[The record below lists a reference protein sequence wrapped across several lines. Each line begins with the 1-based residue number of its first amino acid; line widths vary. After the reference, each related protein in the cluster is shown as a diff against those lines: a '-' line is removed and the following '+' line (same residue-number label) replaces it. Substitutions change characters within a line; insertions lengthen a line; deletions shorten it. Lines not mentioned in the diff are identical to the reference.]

1 MDRDRASPERPA
13 LAPDEYETVSSTQQE
28 GETMGEQDCRGCALP
43 RRRRAVPVLSA
54 LLSLSLA
61 ANVALCVYVF
71 WPGLLQGSLISSPA
85 ATASCPTADGQT
97 SKPTSAPSST
107 TAGMATSGTSLT
119 PTSTTAG
126 SLISSPAATASSPT
140 ADGQTSKP
148 TSAPSST
155 TAGMATSGTSLTPTS
170 TTAGSLISSPAAT
183 ASSPTA
189 DGQTSKPTSAPSST
203 TAGMATSGTSLTP
216 MSTTAGRYTP
226 QSNLTAVSSHTGL
239 WVWLGVGLGAS
250 LLLPA
255 LAVFLLRCHKT
266 RAYHVE
272 RSGLWFFPGLCSRS
286 PSLSSLFLPESPWAR
301 TVPALEMEGTYSGME
316 KRLPVTP
323 GHLQPGDSSS

>member
-170 TTAGSLISSPAAT
+170 TTAG
-183 ASSPTA
+183 
-189 DGQTSKPTSAPSST
+189 
-203 TAGMATSGTSLTP
+203 
-216 MSTTAGRYTP
+216 RYTP

>member
-170 TTAGSLISSPAAT
+170 TTADMLTSQMTPSLLPVI
-183 ASSPTA
+183 
-189 DGQTSKPTSAPSST
+189 
-203 TAGMATSGTSLTP
+203 M
-216 MSTTAGRYTP
+216 GRYTP